1 MRLEPKFPDPHAGR
15 DVALEGLRGFAALVV
30 FYAHLTA
37 PFPKVDPVYAPS
49 PQWWRFE
56 FAAGAVLLFFVL
68 SGYVIGLT
76 NLHPATAPLV
86 RAFWW
91 RRFWRLFPIN
101 ALAVGLAWLAL
112 PGTPAKALWGNLLFL
127 QNSQPLL
134 GLQVPLLETNPNLWS
149 LHYEMIYYLLFP
161 IVWSLRP
168 RSAVLVSGLLVAAGL
183 RLGLPGVAVLSNL
196 AAGALFWLAGLW
208 LAWRE
213 KPDDATR
220 RPAPWPSALL
230 LFVVTCKLHVAVT
243 FAQRLGLNFVWSP
256 QVNLWDLDL
265 LPVAILLVAS
275 VAGRSVPFPR
285 FCPSLAIGIPAL
297 RIGWQMCSQHGWP
310 LPDSQLYAA
319 GWLLA
324 VLLWPWRPDRSAWR
338 LLAPVGAISYA
349 LYALAA
355 PLQYCIHDLQW
366 LPSGTVQS
374 YVLRLVVTIIV
385 AFICAWL
392 AEAKLQPLIVSRVRR
407 SP

>member
-1 MRLEPKFPDPHAGR
+1 LRLEPKFTDPHAVR

-49 PQWWRFE
+49 SQWWRFE

-76 NLHPATAPLV
+76 NLRPATAPLV
-86 RAFWW
+86 RAFCW

-101 ALAVGLAWLAL
+101 VLAVGLAWLAL

-168 RSAVLVSGLLVAAGL
+168 RSAFLVSGLLVAAGL

-213 KPDDATR
+213 KPDSAMR

-243 FAQRLGLNFVWSP
+243 FAQRLGLNFVWAP

-285 FCPSLAIGIPAL
+285 FCQSLAIGIPAL
-297 RIGWQMCSQHGWP
+297 RIGWQMYSQRGWP

-324 VLLWPWRPDRSAWR
+324 VALWPWRPNRSSWR

-366 LPSGTVQS
+366 LPSGTIQS
-374 YVLRLVVTIIV
+374 YVLRLIVTIIV
-385 AFICAWL
+385 AFVCAWL